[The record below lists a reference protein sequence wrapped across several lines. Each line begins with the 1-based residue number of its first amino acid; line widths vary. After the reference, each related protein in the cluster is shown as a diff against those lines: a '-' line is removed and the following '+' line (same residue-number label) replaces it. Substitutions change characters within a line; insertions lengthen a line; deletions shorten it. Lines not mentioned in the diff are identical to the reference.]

1 MIEERHIDMSKQ
13 KQMSRTMRIDLIP
26 DVPAKTQGTKRRRI
40 IIKSGAAVSKVS
52 DSTVEKKNAANSPFR
67 ELLHGIYDAALIT
80 DLNGVIRDLNVRA
93 VEFFQLSKS
102 ELSGAFVGD
111 VICGVGAEL
120 LATLVT
126 NLEKERHS
134 LIQAYCIRKDKSLFP
149 AEIAVNRFRM
159 GDGRLCFFVRD
170 VTVRRQAEEMLRT
183 EHNAIQNAAN
193 GIAIADLSANFEY
206 VNPAFVKMLGYDS
219 AESMVGLD
227 VRLVMG
233 EGEESEQMVDQV
245 LAKGLTWRADVSAS
259 KLSGD
264 PLELGVFAAC
274 NYNSEGEKVG
284 IVFSFTDLSDKTRAE
299 IALRRAEQQR
309 VMLESLGAAC
319 HHLGQP
325 ATVLTANLDII
336 KMRLNTNDEMV
347 NELVDSSIEALDKLG
362 NILRKLNS
370 VNEYRTTPYVSSD
383 TTNEAKSVILEI

>member
-1 MIEERHIDMSKQ
+1 MSKQ

-26 DVPAKTQGTKRRRI
+26 DVTTKANGTKRRRV
-40 IIKSGAAVSKVS
+40 IIKSGVAGSEVS
-52 DSTVEKKNAANSPFR
+52 DSIGEEKNATDSPFH

-80 DLNGVIRDLNVRA
+80 DLNGVIRDLNVRS
-93 VEFFQLSKS
+93 VEFFQLSES
-102 ELSGAFVGD
+102 ELLGSFIGN
-111 VICGVGAEL
+111 VISGVGADL
-120 LATLVT
+120 VDTLVS

-134 LIQAYCIRKDKSLFP
+134 LIQAYCIRKDKSFFP

-170 VTVRRQAEEMLRT
+170 VTIRRQAEEMLRT

-193 GIAIADLSANFEY
+193 GIAIADLLANFEY

-219 AESMVGLD
+219 AESMVGLG
-227 VRLVMG
+227 VRQVIG
-233 EGEESEQMVDQV
+233 EGEEAEQMLKQV
-245 LAKGLTWRADVSAS
+245 LVKGLTWSADVRAS

-264 PLELGVFAAC
+264 PLELSIFAAC

-284 IVFSFTDLSDKTRAE
+284 IVFSFTDLSDKNLAE
-299 IALRRAEQQR
+299 MALRRAEQQR

-336 KMRLNTNDEMV
+336 KMRLNTDDKLV

-362 NILRKLNS
+362 NILRKLNT
-370 VNEYRTTPYVSSD
+370 VNEYRTTPYVGSD
-383 TTNEAKSVILEI
+383 TTNKAKSVILEI